1 MSSPAACNIFL
12 SEQGQDG
19 LDQVIRKGLD
29 QTIKTATEIEMS
41 LFDAVS
47 DESARKQ
54 VEQLLK
60 EVISLRA
67 LFTGTLADAA
77 SLTIGFN
84 KSDGD

>member
-1 MSSPAACNIFL
+1 MHVWL

-19 LDQVIRKGLD
+19 LGQTLLKGLTRPLD
-29 QTIKTATEIEMS
+29 TADTIDLPLHE
-41 LFDAVS
+41 AVG
-47 DESARKQ
+47 DEPERQK
-54 VEQLLK
+54 VEQLLQ

-77 SLTIGFN
+77 DLTIGFN